1 MEPYENLANGIIELA
16 ILDYV
21 DAQKKLLKNP
31 QDKVS
36 KNMIQNVERFMR
48 SDWFTVLT
56 DLDPQ
61 YLLEKTKERY
71 ND

>member
-1 MEPYENLANGIIELA
+1 MEPYENLANKIIELA

-21 DAQKKLLKNP
+21 DAQKRLLENP

-48 SDWFTVLT
+48 SDWFMVLT